1 MPRFITNENGSVELD
16 VTFDGVSDEEA
27 SAMSFLESSAYK
39 AIWSWSGGFDQFFPG
54 PQTIQ
59 PTEIINTS
67 GGKCETGAAADPN
80 NSCKGEGEI
89 TLKELIDA
97 KNSNSD
103 LKDIA
108 GIIYKENN
116 HIVKFWP
123 ILISHFDFI
132 RYAQLKTIED
142 ERRAYEAK
150 MKPIWDAE
158 KAVKKEAANRESMLS
173 LAAAAGVKVQ
183 HTVILPD

>member
-1 MPRFITNENGSVELD
+1 MGHTYDSKFGLFN
-16 VTFDGVSDEEA
+16 
-27 SAMSFLESSAYK
+27 
-39 AIWSWSGGFDQFFPG
+39 
-54 PQTIQ
+54 
-59 PTEIINTS
+59 
-67 GGKCETGAAADPN
+67 
-80 NSCKGEGEI
+80 
-89 TLKELIDA
+89 
-97 KNSNSD
+97 
-103 LKDIA
+103 
-108 GIIYKENN
+108 ENN

-183 HTVILPD
+183 IIFKDTPRS